1 VTGVASAGAAPGG
14 GGRRALVGLDIDGT
28 IVDHDDHLSERV
40 RRTVR
45 AASEVAHVVIAT
57 GRSTDG
63 TLEVLDR
70 LDLLQGTAVVSNG
83 AVTLGLDPALE
94 RGFEVVESVSF
105 DPGPALAVVREHLP
119 TALYGVETESLEKLL
134 TEAFPEGEL
143 SGPYRVASWDELAS
157 TRALRVIVRSL
168 EHTPEEFERIVQRI
182 GLNSVSY
189 AVGWSAWLDIAPEGV
204 SKATALETVRR
215 RLGVAPEDTYAVGDG
230 RNDIEMLRWAA
241 HSAAMGNALDD
252 DVRAAATET
261 IPAVT
266 EDGLA
271 HFLERVLDLDAAA

>member
-1 VTGVASAGAAPGG
+1 
-14 GGRRALVGLDIDGT
+14 
-28 IVDHDDHLSERV
+28 
-40 RRTVR
+40 
-45 AASEVAHVVIAT
+45 
-57 GRSTDG
+57 
-63 TLEVLDR
+63 
-70 LDLLQGTAVVSNG
+70 
-83 AVTLGLDPALE
+83 
-94 RGFEVVESVSF
+94 
-105 DPGPALAVVREHLP
+105 
-119 TALYGVETESLEKLL
+119 
-134 TEAFPEGEL
+134 
-143 SGPYRVASWDELAS
+143 
-157 TRALRVIVRSL
+157 
-168 EHTPEEFERIVQRI
+168 
-182 GLNSVSY
+182 
-189 AVGWSAWLDIAPEGV
+189 V

>member
-1 VTGVASAGAAPGG
+1 MSDGPPGQGGAGP
-14 GGRRALVGLDIDGT
+14 RRALVGIDIDGT
-28 IVDHDDHLSERV
+28 IVDHDDRLSERV
-40 RRTVR
+40 RRAVR

-70 LDLLQGTAVVSNG
+70 LDLLRGTAIVSNG

-94 RGFEVVESVSF
+94 RGYEVLESVSF
-105 DPGPALAVVREHLP
+105 DPAPALAVVREHLP
-119 TALYGVETESLEKLL
+119 TALYGVESETLEKVL
-134 TEAFPEGEL
+134 TQAFPDGEL
-143 SGPYRVASWDELAS
+143 SGPYRVGTFEELSA

-168 EHTPEEFERIVQRI
+168 EHTPEQFEEIVQRI

-204 SKATALETVRR
+204 SKASALETVRR
-215 RLGVAPEDTYAVGDG
+215 RLGVEPEDTYAVGDG

-252 DVRAAATET
+252 DVRAAAGET
-261 IPAVT
+261 VPDVT

-271 HFLERVLDLDAAA
+271 VFLERVLGLAVG

>member
-1 VTGVASAGAAPGG
+1 MTAGAPGPRP
-14 GGRRALVGLDIDGT
+14 RRALVGLDIDGT
-28 IVDHDDHLSERV
+28 IVDHDDRLSERV

-45 AASEVAHVVIAT
+45 AAAEVAHVVIAT

-70 LDLLQGTAVVSNG
+70 LDLLTGTAVVSNG
-83 AVTLGLDPALE
+83 AVTLGLDPSLP
-94 RGFEVVESVSF
+94 GGYEVVEAVSF

-119 TALYGVETESLEKLL
+119 TALYGVETEQL
-134 TEAFPEGEL
+134 TKVLTQAFPEGEL
-143 SGPYRVASWDELAS
+143 SGPYRVASFEELS
-157 TRALRVIVRSL
+157 RTRALRVIVRSL
-168 EHTPEEFERIVQRI
+168 DHSPEEFEQIVGRM
-182 GLNSVSY
+182 GLNSVAY

-204 SKATALETVRR
+204 SKASALEAVRR
-215 RLGVAPEDTYAVGDG
+215 RLGVEPEDTYAVGDG

-252 DVRAAATET
+252 DVRDAATET
-261 IPAVT
+261 VGDVT

-271 HFLERVLDLDAAA
+271 VFLERVLGLDAAA

>member
-1 VTGVASAGAAPGG
+1 MSDAPL
-14 GGRRALVGLDIDGT
+14 RRALVGIDIDGT
-28 IVDHDDHLSERV
+28 IVDHDDRLSERV
-40 RRTVR
+40 RDTVR
-45 AASEVAHVVIAT
+45 AASEVAHVVIST

-70 LDLLQGTAVVSNG
+70 LDLLRGTAVVSNG
-83 AVTLGLDPALE
+83 AVTLGLDPSLPT
-94 RGFEVVESVSF
+94 GYEVVEAVSF

-119 TALYGVETESLEKLL
+119 TALYGVESTSLEKVL
-134 TEAFPEGEL
+134 TAAFPEGEL
-143 SGPYRVASWDELAS
+143 SGPYRVASFEELAS

-168 EHTPEEFERIVQRI
+168 EHSPEEFERIVHRI
-182 GLNSVSY
+182 GLNSVAY

-204 SKATALETVRR
+204 SKASALETVRR
-215 RLGVAPEDTYAVGDG
+215 RLGVAPEDTYAIGDG

-252 DVRAAATET
+252 DVRAAADET
-261 IPAVT
+261 VPTVT

-271 HFLERVLDLDAAA
+271 VFLERALGLDAA

>member
-1 VTGVASAGAAPGG
+1 MSGGPAVPGG
-14 GGRRALVGLDIDGT
+14 TGPRRALVGIDIDGT
-28 IVDHDDHLSERV
+28 IVDHDDKLSERV
-40 RRTVR
+40 RRTVH

-70 LDLLQGTAVVSNG
+70 LDLLRGTAIVSNG

-94 RGFEVVESVSF
+94 RGYEVLESVSF
-105 DPGPALAVVREHLP
+105 DPAPALAVVREHLP
-119 TALYGVETESLEKLL
+119 TALYGVEAESLEKVL
-134 TEAFPEGEL
+134 TQAFPDGEL
-143 SGPYRVASWDELAS
+143 SGPYRVGTFEELSA

-168 EHTPEEFERIVQRI
+168 EHTPEQFEEIVQRI

-204 SKATALETVRR
+204 SKASALETVRR
-215 RLGVAPEDTYAVGDG
+215 RLGVEPEDTYAVGDG

-252 DVRAAATET
+252 DVRAAADET
-261 IPAVT
+261 VPDVT

-271 HFLERVLDLDAAA
+271 VFLERVLELAAG

>member
-1 VTGVASAGAAPGG
+1 MTAEQPRDRRPLVA
-14 GGRRALVGLDIDGT
+14 LDIDGT
-28 IVDHDDHLSERV
+28 IVDHDDRLTERV
-40 RRTVR
+40 RGAVR

-70 LDLLQGTAVVSNG
+70 LDLLTGTAVVSNG
-83 AVTLGLDPALE
+83 AVTLRLDPSLPK
-94 RGFEVVESVSF
+94 GYEVAESVSF

-119 TALYGVETESLEKLL
+119 TALYGVETEQLDKVL
-134 TEAFPEGEL
+134 TQAFPEGEL
-143 SGPYRVASWDELAS
+143 SGRFRVASFEELS
-157 TRALRVIVRSL
+157 RTRALRVIVRSL
-168 EHTPEEFERIVQRI
+168 DHSPEEFEEIVGRM
-182 GLNSVSY
+182 GLNSVAY

-204 SKATALETVRR
+204 SKASALESVRR
-215 RLGVAPEDTYAVGDG
+215 RLGVEPEDTYAVGDG

-252 DVRAAATET
+252 DVRRAAVET
-261 IPAVT
+261 IGPVT

-271 HFLERVLDLDAAA
+271 VFLERALGLGDAAA

>member
-1 VTGVASAGAAPGG
+1 MTPGP
-14 GGRRALVGLDIDGT
+14 GGRRALVALDIDGT
-28 IVDHDDHLSERV
+28 IVDHDDLLSDRV
-40 RRTVR
+40 RRAVR

-70 LDLLQGTAVVSNG
+70 LDLLRGTAVVSNG
-83 AVTLGLDPALE
+83 AVTLRLDPSLPQ
-94 RGFEVVESVSF
+94 GYEVAESVSF

-119 TALYGVETESLEKLL
+119 TALYGVETEQLDKVL
-134 TEAFPEGEL
+134 TQAFPEGEL
-143 SGPYRVASWDELAS
+143 SGPYRVASFEELS
-157 TRALRVIVRSL
+157 RTRALRVIVRSL
-168 EHTPEEFERIVQRI
+168 DHSPEEFEEIVGRM
-182 GLNSVSY
+182 GLNSVAY

-204 SKATALETVRR
+204 SKASALEAERR
-215 RLGVAPEDTYAVGDG
+215 RLGVEPEDTYAVGDG

-252 DVRAAATET
+252 DVRRAARET
-261 IPAVT
+261 IGGVT

-271 HFLERVLDLDAAA
+271 VFLERVLGLDDAAA

>member
-1 VTGVASAGAAPGG
+1 MSGRPAS
-14 GGRRALVGLDIDGT
+14 RRALIGIDIDGT
-28 IVDHDDHLSERV
+28 IVDHDDKLSERV
-40 RRTVR
+40 RRTMR

-70 LDLLQGTAVVSNG
+70 LDLLHGTAVVSNG
-83 AVTLGLDPALE
+83 AVTLGLDPALPAGYE
-94 RGFEVVESVSF
+94 ILESVSF

-119 TALYGVETESLEKLL
+119 TALYGVESESLEKVL
-134 TEAFPEGEL
+134 THAFPEGEL
-143 SGPYRVASWDELAS
+143 SGPYRVASFDELAS

-168 EHTPEEFERIVQRI
+168 DHTPEEFERIVHRI

-204 SKATALETVRR
+204 SKATALEAVRR
-215 RLGVAPEDTYAVGDG
+215 RLDVAPEDTYAIGDG

-241 HSAAMGNALDD
+241 RSAAMGNALDD
-252 DVRAAATET
+252 DVRAAADET
-261 IPAVT
+261 VPDVAR
-266 EDGLA
+266 DGLA
-271 HFLERVLDLDAAA
+271 EFLQRVLDLDEAA